1 MASNLDYLAP
11 ELKSLEEKVQAY
23 LATEKEMAQAEIA
36 ATTLT
41 QVPPAPTATATA
53 LGQRPAPGSFPQPA
67 DEAAHELQNLRDD
80 LAAQRRE
87 ILELLPVRDEWV
99 KINLGYGPSRVG
111 AFRAETPGTDYEL
124 RVVI

>member
-11 ELKSLEEKVQAY
+11 ELKPLEEKVQAY
-23 LATEKEMAQAEIA
+23 LESEKDMAQAEIA

-41 QVPPAPTATATA
+41 QGPPDPAAPM
-53 LGQRPAPGSFPQPA
+53 LEQRPAPGSFPEPL
-67 DEAAHELQNLRDD
+67 DEAANKLQNLRDD
-80 LAAQRRE
+80 LAAQRQE
-87 ILELLPVRDEWV
+87 IIAMLPVLDEWV

-111 AFRAETPGTDYEL
+111 AFREAAPGTGYEL